1 MATGKNKY
9 KGKNFDDALIQWI
22 YDSKFYPN
30 EFDNSADKFRDFEL
44 SGIMEGA
51 KSYEEAKNRIL
62 QRLINDKDK
71 SAIGEAVRHFNAVYG
86 NDEDG
91 FYTENSFP
99 DIDKL
104 EGLQKDLK
112 VANYSGEEVLKRL
125 GEVAKNLDNA
135 DANAL
140 LASIFDAPVTEED
153 VEGSVYKSR
162 LDKILEDAVYQN
174 FPKYD
179 RFYKQMGLTPNATKA
194 DVSANIME
202 LLERA
207 NMIRNAKK
215 DESPAQKILM
225 PYGDKSVSEGR
236 SPSAQDVAA
245 DLLGLPA
252 DIAAAYLT
260 RGRSLPAR
268 VAGGGALDLIL
279 DPIHDAVDS
288 ARTEHVYSFGE
299 GDKDIRRNAN
309 VRGAFD
315 LKRIG
320 SDLIPIASSL
330 VFDKFAPG
338 LGSRIGRMANSAKG
352 KSILSKANEKISDA
366 LDFIVGNGKNRKKA
380 NELNKSI
387 SKSDE
392 VLENNKL
399 LSEKLARDQKFIN
412 QDKPSTTEAWR
423 ENFKRSNKIDE
434 DLERLSA
441 ESASEVRK
449 KMDAE
454 NALELLLKD
463 PGFARKVKA
472 EQALDMLIGTGAVA
486 TGRVT
491 GRPVEYVIDLLLQ
504 NDKK

>member
-51 KSYEEAKNRIL
+51 KSYDEAKNRIL

-162 LDKILEDAVYQN
+162 LDRILEDAVYQN

-215 DESPAQKILM
+215 DESQAQKILM
-225 PYGDKSVSEGR
+225 HYGDKSVSEGR

-252 DIAAAYLT
+252 DIAMAYAT
-260 RGRSLPAR
+260 KGKSIPAR
-268 VAGGGALDLIL
+268 FAAGAGINLLM
-279 DPIHDAVDS
+279 DPLHDIVDS

-299 GDKDIRRNAN
+299 GDNDIRRDAEIT
-309 VRGAFD
+309 FD
-315 LKRIG
+315 
-320 SDLIPIASSL
+320 P
-330 VFDKFAPG
+330 VKFAKNA
-338 LGSRIGRMANSAKG
+338 GSIATMFFLDRFGSGAGRMAERVLNSGKAKG
-352 KSILSKANEKISDA
+352 IANKVKQKASDA
-366 LDFIVGNGKNRKKA
+366 LDRIVGNTSTRKGIEKAGDELADAERFLA
-380 NELNKSI
+380 NEPGKRKALEAEQRIVNK
-387 SKSDE
+387 DT
-392 VLENNKL
+392 
-399 LSEKLARDQKFIN
+399 
-412 QDKPSTTEAWR
+412 PSTNEAWR
-423 ENFKRSNKIDE
+423 ANNVRSNEIDKE
-434 DLERLSA
+434 LENLDLSYIAANKKKA
-441 ESASEVRK
+441 E
-449 KMDAE
+449 AE
-454 NALELLLKD
+454 KALELLYKEPSL
-463 PGFARKVKA
+463 ARRNKVI
-472 EQALDMLIGTGAVA
+472 ENL
-486 TGRVT
+486 
-491 GRPVEYVIDLLLQ
+491 DLLLGLGAVGAGRS
-504 NDKK
+504 NGYIIDFLLNPKKE